1 MKTILQHWLS
11 RRWFSVGMS
20 FVAALA
26 AQASTQVTFTVDMST
41 ETLGTPTAVYVTGS
55 FPEAGPWSEYPASL
69 AMINVSGT
77 IWSNTFTLSDP
88 AGTVEQVKFTDNVS
102 ADNGGWEP
110 SANREFLMGT
120 TGTIGPGTEVLP
132 LAIWNTTSTWPTP
145 TNWVTFQVDMTAQI
159 LLNNFTND
167 NSNALGDP
175 NGSITVSGDLIGS
188 GWDNGWPLTNNPALV
203 GNATNVYSA
212 AVPIP
217 GFLGPITVNYKFRM
231 NGGWEGVANRQASIT
246 SSSQVLPLV
255 FYNNNSPYDLLSAP
269 ITVTFSIYM
278 PDGTLDD
285 GNNITA
291 APYPFD
297 PESGDTLWING
308 DFLNN
313 WNNTS
318 WPGPVGNFPAAQQ
331 MIEVG
336 SSGVYTNS
344 FVVPKGNSI
353 VLTYKYSIDSIDD
366 ENGFATNHV
375 REIRSYGPT
384 YAMPQDVWSWSVLQP
399 NNGNPYPLAGIASTN
414 IVEPDFGYL
423 AAGAPSGGNIPITW
437 LGRPAV
443 LLQNS
448 SSLSGGIWN
457 NNNATDGLQSYNWPN
472 TGGNQFFRLMKK
484 Q

>member
-1 MKTILQHWLS
+1 MKTILQLWLS
-11 RRWFSVGMS
+11 RRWLGVGTLL
-20 FVAALA
+20 VAAVA
-26 AQASTQVTFTVDMST
+26 AQAQTAVTFQCDMSAY
-41 ETLGTPTAVYVTGS
+41 GTPGAVYVNGQFNGWGS
-55 FPEAGPWSEYPASL
+55 PGSPVLVNNGSDVW
-69 AMINVSGT
+69 IGT
-77 IWSNTFTLSDP
+77 ITISDP
-88 AGTVEQVKFTDNVS
+88 PGTVENFKFWNDTFAGNWESIGNRQFVLGNPI
-102 ADNGGWEP
+102 NG
-110 SANREFLMGT
+110 T
-120 TGTIGPGTEVLP
+120 QVLP
-132 LAIWNTTSTWPTP
+132 VQAFDVNTLPTP
-145 TNWVTFQVDMTAQI
+145 TNQVTFQVDMTAQV
-159 LLNNFTND
+159 LLDNFTND

-188 GWDNGWPLTNNPALV
+188 GWDNGWPLTNNPSLS
-203 GNATNVYSA
+203 GNATNIYSGV
-212 AVPIP
+212 VPIVGFP
-217 GFLGPITVNYKFRM
+217 GSTTVNYKFRM
-231 NGGWEGVANRQASIT
+231 NGGWEGVPNRAASIT

-297 PESGDTLWING
+297 PAGGDTLWING

-313 WNNTS
+313 WNNST
-318 WPGPVGNFPAAQQ
+318 WPGPISDLPAAQQ

-336 SSGVYTNS
+336 TSGVYTNS
-344 FVVPKGNSI
+344 FLVPKGNSI

-399 NNGNPYPLAGIASTN
+399 NNGNPYLLKGIAVTN

-423 AAGAPSGGNIPITW
+423 AIGPDPVAIPTFPITW

-443 LLQNS
+443 LLQNTS
-448 SSLSGGIWN
+448 DLASGIWN
-457 NNNATDGLQSYNWPN
+457 TNIATDGTQSINWPN

>member
-11 RRWFSVGMS
+11 RCWLGVGTLL
-20 FVAALA
+20 VAAVA
-26 AQASTQVTFTVDMST
+26 AQAQTAVTFQCDMSAY
-41 ETLGTPTAVYVTGS
+41 GTPGAVYVNGQFNGWGS
-55 FPEAGPWSEYPASL
+55 PGSPVLVNNGSDVW
-69 AMINVSGT
+69 IGT
-77 IWSNTFTLSDP
+77 ITISDP
-88 AGTVEQVKFTDNVS
+88 PGTVENFKFWNDIYAGNWESIGNRQFVLG
-102 ADNGGWEP
+102 DPING
-110 SANREFLMGT
+110 T
-120 TGTIGPGTEVLP
+120 QVLP
-132 LAIWNTTSTWPTP
+132 VQAFDVNTLPSP
-145 TNWVTFQVDMTAQI
+145 TNQVTFQVDMSAQV
-159 LLNNFTND
+159 LLGNFTND
-167 NSNALGDP
+167 NSNAVGDT

-188 GWDNGWPLTNNPALV
+188 GWGDGWPLTNNPSLS
-203 GNATNVYSA
+203 GNATNIYSG
-212 AVPIP
+212 VIPIVGFP
-217 GFLGPITVNYKFRM
+217 GSTTVNYKFRM
-231 NGGWEGVANRQASIT
+231 SGGWESVANRAASIT

-255 FYNNNSPYDLLSAP
+255 FYNNNTPYDLLSAP

-285 GNNITA
+285 GNNITGL
-291 APYPFD
+291 PYPFN
-297 PESGDTLWING
+297 PEGGDTLWING

-313 WNNTS
+313 WNNST
-318 WPGPVGNFPAAQQ
+318 WPGPISSFPAAQQ

-336 SSGVYTNS
+336 TSGVYTNS

-366 ENGFATNHV
+366 ENGFGTNHV

-399 NNGNPYPLAGIASTN
+399 GNGNPYPNPGIASTN

-443 LLQNS
+443 LLQNTS
-448 SSLSGGIWN
+448 DLASGIWN
-457 NNNATDGLQSYNWPN
+457 TIIATDGTQSINWPN
-472 TGGNQFFRLMKK
+472 AGGNQFFRLMKK